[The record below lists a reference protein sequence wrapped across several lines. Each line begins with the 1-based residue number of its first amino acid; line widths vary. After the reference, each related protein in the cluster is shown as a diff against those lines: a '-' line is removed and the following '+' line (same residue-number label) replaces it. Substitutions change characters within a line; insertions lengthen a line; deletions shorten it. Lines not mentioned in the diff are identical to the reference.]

1 MVSVNF
7 RINYG
12 IKNYDIFNCIKNLGY
27 EHIGNN
33 DSSIKV
39 EDDLISTDVF
49 VRNTKNGRYHLY
61 TALGKKY
68 SGTEEYPQLKVFLH
82 YDIKKVIKGKEKHIH
97 DKNEERNMRE
107 IHKIEEGMIKAK
119 MGFLEIKDKM
129 CAHTTIDLKDENKL
143 LEILQT
149 DFKKYDKGKYRK
161 RYGSSQCTIALFE
174 QEKFIHIV
182 CVYAKIVGNDHD
194 LIKSKAISEL
204 ENIIYKVSNDKIK
217 IV

>member
-12 IKNYDIFNCIKNLGY
+12 IKKLDIFNCLNNMGY
-27 EHIGNN
+27 EHIGTKN
-33 DSSIKV
+33 SSIKV
-39 EDDLISTDVF
+39 EDEYLNTDVF

-61 TALGKKY
+61 FTLGKKY

-82 YDIKKVIKGKEKHIH
+82 YDIKKVIKGKEKHFH
-97 DKNEERNMRE
+97 DKNEERNIRE
-107 IHKIEEGMIKAK
+107 IYKIEKKLVKAK
-119 MGFLEIKDKM
+119 IGFLEIKDRM
-129 CAHTTIDLKDENKL
+129 CAHTTIDLEDKNKL

-149 DFKKYDKGKYRK
+149 DFKRYDKGKYRK
-161 RYGSSQCTIALFE
+161 RYNSSQCTIALFE

-182 CVYAKIVGNDHD
+182 CVYAQIVGKEHD
-194 LIKSKAISEL
+194 LIKSKAISKL
-204 ENIIYKVSNDKIK
+204 RNIVIKVTKDNLK